1 MSKQLDWKSK
11 LSAAL
16 ESAHEN
22 TAPLTTKA
30 RLKSIWPQV
39 LRLVEDG
46 YPYAQIVG
54 YLREGGMEITESYFR
69 MLVVRFRTQPPP
81 RPGSPKEEKQGTV
94 VATPGSALSEVNSH
108 AKWES
113 QKKFVWN
120 SESTDD
126 VFRTGKSDDVGR

>member
-22 TAPLTTKA
+22 AAPLTTKA

-39 LRLVEDG
+39 LRLMEEG

-54 YLREGGMEITESYFR
+54 GRYAWLPLGSEQPGKVGTAEEVCVEFR
-69 MLVVRFRTQPPP
+69 KYGRCV
-81 RPGSPKEEKQGTV
+81 SDW
-94 VATPGSALSEVNSH
+94 EV
-108 AKWES
+108 
-113 QKKFVWN
+113 
-120 SESTDD
+120 
-126 VFRTGKSDDVGR
+126 G

>member
-22 TAPLTTKA
+22 AAPLTTKA

-39 LRLVEDG
+39 LRLMEEG

-54 YLREGGMEITESYFR
+54 YLREGGIEITESYFR
-69 MLVVRFRTQPPP
+69 MLVVRFRAQPPP
-81 RPGSPKEEKQGTV
+81 RPGSPKEEKQRTV
-94 VATPGSALSEVNSH
+94 DTPGSTLSEVNSQ
-108 AKWES
+108 AKWEP

-126 VFRTGKSDDVGR
+126 VFRTGKSDEQGR